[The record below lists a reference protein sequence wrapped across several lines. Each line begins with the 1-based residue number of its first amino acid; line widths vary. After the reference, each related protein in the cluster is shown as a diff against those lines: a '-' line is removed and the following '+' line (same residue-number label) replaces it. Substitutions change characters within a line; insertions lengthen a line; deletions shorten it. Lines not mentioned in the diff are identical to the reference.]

1 MGGILCIPNFIPPC
15 IGNIRISLST
25 FNTLNTRYF
34 CLRYLEHQ
42 DLFQT
47 LDSGP
52 LFWTTM
58 GPIPSPSHGKP
69 LVFIGGEFDHLHG
82 MRLGLHHFHSGRSL
96 RQCTLVVRYFGA
108 RLGPFGVILIGGRR
122 CDMFEQSY
130 FVGSE
135 SPQWDRIDTKGLMFS
150 PGWMKFNDLLVP
162 GHFGHLF

>member
-58 GPIPSPSHGKP
+58 GPIPSPSHGKS
-69 LVFIGGEFDHLHG
+69 LVFYRRRIRPSPWNATRAPPFPLWKEPASMYLGGEIFW
-82 MRLGLHHFHSGRSL
+82 
-96 RQCTLVVRYFGA
+96 
-108 RLGPFGVILIGGRR
+108 GPFGPVR
-122 CDMFEQSY
+122 
-130 FVGSE
+130 
-135 SPQWDRIDTKGLMFS
+135 
-150 PGWMKFNDLLVP
+150 
-162 GHFGHLF
+162 GHFDRWKEVRHV